1 MGIFRVREGEMGWS
15 ETAMQRNDMGLPATL
30 DGEETPAAILSCET
44 LRWSELTYRDR
55 TFVFKRDLVIRV
67 LEEEGGWSFAEDK
80 FSLLGFGHT
89 RSEAEYSFCLD
100 FAIQWDDLACEEDEK
115 KLSKD
120 AIELKHALLGL
131 VKAQR

>member
-1 MGIFRVREGEMGWS
+1 M
-15 ETAMQRNDMGLPATL
+15 ETAAQHDAMYSTATI
-30 DGEETPAAILSCET
+30 DGEEAPAVIISRET
-44 LRWSELTYRDR
+44 LRWPEITYKGR
-55 TFVFKRDLVIRV
+55 TFVFNRDLVIRV
-67 LEEEGGWSFAEDK
+67 VQEEGGWSFAEDE
-80 FSLLGFGHT
+80 FGLLGFGHT
-89 RSEAEYSFCLD
+89 RSEAEHSFCLD